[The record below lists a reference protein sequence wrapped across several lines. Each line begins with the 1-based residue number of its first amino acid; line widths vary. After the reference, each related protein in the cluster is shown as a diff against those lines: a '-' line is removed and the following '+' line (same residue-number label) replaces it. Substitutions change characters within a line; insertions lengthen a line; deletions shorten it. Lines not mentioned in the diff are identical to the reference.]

1 MTPAGGRG
9 SDKSVGEI
17 VQEVAEKA
25 VLLVRQEIALAK
37 AEVTI
42 KAKSLVKGVGVG
54 VAAGVFLVFAFVML
68 LQTLAWL
75 INDLLGTLRAWPGFA
90 IVTLLL
96 MVLGAVAGLLAKRFL
111 STGPPTPDQAIAEA
125 KITRHA
131 FEHQQGDRDQ
141 LERPRERSG
150 QAGSGQIP

>member
-1 MTPAGGRG
+1 MSPPEGRG
-9 SDKSVGEI
+9 SDKSIGEI

-42 KAKSLVKGVGVG
+42 KAKSLVKGVVVG
-54 VAAGVFLVFAFVML
+54 VAAGVFLVFALVML
-68 LQTLAWL
+68 LHTLAWL
-75 INDLLGTLRAWPGFA
+75 INDLLGTPSIWPGFG

-96 MVLGAVAGLLAKRFL
+96 IALGVVAGLLARRFL
-111 STGPPTPDQAIAEA
+111 STGPPTPDQAIEEA

-131 FEHQQGDRDQ
+131 FEHQGDERDQ
-141 LERPRERSG
+141 LERPRR
-150 QAGSGQIP
+150 AGTEQVP

>member
-1 MTPAGGRG
+1 MSPAGGRG
-9 SDKSVGEI
+9 SDKGIGEI

-42 KAKSLVKGVGVG
+42 KAKSLAKGVGVG
-54 VAAGVFLVFAFVML
+54 LAAGVFLVFALVML

-75 INDLLGTLRAWPGFA
+75 INDLLGTLRVWPGFA

-96 MVLGAVAGLLAKRFL
+96 IVLGAVAGVLAKRFL
-111 STGPPTPDQAIAEA
+111 SAGPPTPDQAIEEA

-131 FEHQQGDRDQ
+131 FEHQGVERDQ
-141 LERPRERSG
+141 LERSRERLRPP
-150 QAGSGQIP
+150 GSEQVP